1 MPKDYAIVET
11 PKRRQPEDRKSGW
24 DSWEVS
30 EALSVL
36 RSERRVVERAK
47 KIRANPALMKKIR
60 ELAARERDEMR
71 EEREF
76 LNRVL
81 KT

>member
-1 MPKDYAIVET
+1 MQKDKAVVET

-36 RSERRVVERAK
+36 RAERRVVERAK
-47 KIRANPALMKKIR
+47 RIRANPALMKKIR